1 MRKVTLKS
9 GVGTTEE
16 KKSQK
21 EARLDRV
28 LPAPWTIVF
37 SADLIN
43 ARIINTNKVLGA
55 FVQGISKNMNS

>member
-9 GVGTTEE
+9 GVDTTEE
-16 KKSQK
+16 KMSQK

-28 LPAPWTIVF
+28 LPAPWTIAF